1 MKRSLELAR
10 MNLRVGLL
18 ALAAFLILVW
28 VLFFP
33 LRGVSFW
40 SQKVHAT
47 GYYERVDGLRKSAPV
62 FFRGTEV
69 GSVDSVRIDEN
80 RTEAPLEVKI
90 EVEKRVV
97 KLIPNN
103 ARMDIVALGLLGDVY
118 VELTSDLRKPD
129 QPMLADGDILPTQPY
144 QSALSGINDVTGQV
158 KEVLSHL
165 NSILNGVQQ
174 GKGTVGDLF
183 NNDDL
188 YKELVAAVKQLKET
202 AGRVDEIEK
211 TINTKLL
218 DANTKKAVDSAVAS
232 AQRMIDSADKLTAQ
246 AAQVRW
252 HLSLG
257 VEKYEAQ
264 LYGATLGLRI
274 IPNNDRYYEGG
285 ITYFNE
291 NLSYT
296 AQDSSLGSGFVGYNA
311 WLAWR
316 VLGTP
321 LFVRGGIKRSSVDV
335 GADFRVGDW
344 VSTVPLELNADMYR
358 FGNSVSQLDLGAS
371 LAFLKDFR
379 LTAGAEDVLNTPRY
393 KAGLTLIYDDE
404 DLTSIL
410 VKVKTGL

>member
-18 ALAAFLILVW
+18 SLAAFLILVW

-40 SQKVHAT
+40 SHKVHAT

-90 EVEKRVV
+90 EVESRVV
-97 KLIPNN
+97 KIIPNN

-129 QPMLADGDILPTQPY
+129 QPMLAEGDILPTKPY
-144 QSALSGINDVTGQV
+144 ESALTGINAVTGQV
-158 KEVLSHL
+158 KEVLAHL
-165 NSILNGVQQ
+165 NVILAGVQK
-174 GKGTVGDLF
+174 GDGTVGQLF

-188 YKELVAAVKQLKET
+188 YKQLVAAVKQLKET
-202 AGRVDEIEK
+202 AGRVDEIEQ

-218 DANTKKAVDSAVAS
+218 DPNTKKAVDNAVAS

-285 ITYFNE
+285 ISYFNQG
-291 NLSYT
+291 LSYT
-296 AQDSSLGSGFVGYNA
+296 AQDVSLGAGFVGYNA

-316 VLGTP
+316 VLGSP
-321 LFVRGGIKRSSVDV
+321 IFIRGGIKRSSVDV
-335 GADFRVGDW
+335 GADFRVGDL
-344 VSTVPLELNADMYR
+344 VSAVPLELNADVYR
-358 FGNSVSQLDLGAS
+358 FGNTVSQLDLGAS

-379 LTAGAEDVLNTPRY
+379 LTAGVEDVLNTPRY

>member
-80 RTEAPLEVKI
+80 RTESPLEVKI

-129 QPMLADGDILPTQPY
+129 QPMLADGDILPTRPY
-144 QSALSGINDVTGQV
+144 QSALTGINDVTAQV
-158 KEVLSHL
+158 KEVLGHL
-165 NSILNGVQQ
+165 NAILSGVQQ
-174 GKGTVGDLF
+174 GRGTVGDLF

-218 DANTKKAVDSAVAS
+218 DPNTKKAVDSAVAS

-257 VEKYEAQ
+257 VEKYEQQ
-264 LYGATLGLRI
+264 L
-274 IPNNDRYYEGG
+274 
-285 ITYFNE
+285 
-291 NLSYT
+291 
-296 AQDSSLGSGFVGYNA
+296 
-311 WLAWR
+311 
-316 VLGTP
+316 
-321 LFVRGGIKRSSVDV
+321 
-335 GADFRVGDW
+335 
-344 VSTVPLELNADMYR
+344 
-358 FGNSVSQLDLGAS
+358 
-371 LAFLKDFR
+371 
-379 LTAGAEDVLNTPRY
+379 
-393 KAGLTLIYDDE
+393 
-404 DLTSIL
+404 
-410 VKVKTGL
+410 

>member
-80 RTEAPLEVKI
+80 RTESPLEVKI

-129 QPMLADGDILPTQPY
+129 QPMLADGDILPTRPY
-144 QSALSGINDVTGQV
+144 QSALTGINDVTAQV
-158 KEVLSHL
+158 KEVLGHL
-165 NSILNGVQQ
+165 NAILSGVQQ
-174 GKGTVGDLF
+174 GRGTVGDLF

-218 DANTKKAVDSAVAS
+218 DPNTKKAVDSAVAS

-291 NLSYT
+291 DLSYT
-296 AQDSSLGSGFVGYNA
+296 AQDSSLGAGFVGYNA

-316 VLGTP
+316 VLGSP

-344 VSTVPLELNADMYR
+344 VSTVPVELNADLYR
-358 FGNSVSQLDLGAS
+358 FGNTVSQLDLGAS

-379 LTAGAEDVLNTPRY
+379 LTAGVEDVLNTPRY